1 MKHSSNAARVCMLLS
16 LPLLAACA
24 KKDEGATT
32 TDTMAASTTA
42 TTSMAPAAPAA
53 PALSLDSVA
62 GKWNFTST
70 PTSGANRSSTKY
82 VLTATNN
89 TSGWTLN
96 FPGRQ
101 PVPARVTVYGD
112 SIGVD
117 AGPYESVR
125 RKGVQVTTNGFMRL
139 QNGKLVGTT
148 TAHYAV
154 KTADS
159 VLVLTTEGTRAK

>member
-1 MKHSSNAARVCMLLS
+1 MLVS

-24 KKDEGATT
+24 KKDSDAAAG
-32 TDTMAASTTA
+32 TDTLAASSTESTVA
-42 TTSMAPAAPAA
+42 AAPGV
-53 PALSLDSVA
+53 SLDSVA

-70 PTSGANRSSTKY
+70 PTTGANKSPTKY

-89 TSGWTLN
+89 TSGWTLT
-96 FPGRQ
+96 FPNRP
-101 PVPARVTVYGD
+101 PVPARVTVNGD
-112 SIGVD
+112 SIALD

-125 RKGVQVTTNGFMRL
+125 RKGVQVTTNGYMRL
-139 QNGKLVGTT
+139 ENGKLVGST

-154 KTADS
+154 GTPDS

>member
-1 MKHSSNAARVCMLLS
+1 MLLS
-16 LPLLAACA
+16 LPLLGACA
-24 KKDEGATT
+24 KKDTGAAAG
-32 TDTMAASTTA
+32 TDTLAASSTASTSTTVA
-42 TTSMAPAAPAA
+42 AAPAM
-53 PALSLDSVA
+53 SLDSVA

-70 PTSGANRSSTKY
+70 PTSGANKSPTKY

-89 TSGWTLN
+89 TSGWTLT
-96 FPGRQ
+96 FPNRP
-101 PVPARVTVYGD
+101 PVPAQVTVTGD
-112 SIGVD
+112 SVQIS

-125 RKGVQVTTNGFMRL
+125 RKGVQVTTDGYMRL
-139 QNGKLVGTT
+139 SNGKLVGST

>member
-1 MKHSSNAARVCMLLS
+1 MKKRTSAAKISMLLS

-24 KKDEGATT
+24 KKDSDAAAG
-32 TDTMAASTTA
+32 TDTLSASSTASTPVA
-42 TTSMAPAAPAA
+42 AAPAM
-53 PALSLDSVA
+53 SLDSVA

-70 PTSGANRSSTKY
+70 PTTGANKSATKY

-89 TSGWTLN
+89 TSGWTLT
-96 FPGRQ
+96 FPNRP
-101 PVPARVTVYGD
+101 PVPAQVTVNGD
-112 SIGVD
+112 SIEIG

-125 RKGVQVTTNGFMRL
+125 RKGVQVTTNGYMRL
-139 QNGKLVGTT
+139 ENGKLVGST

>member
-1 MKHSSNAARVCMLLS
+1 MKHSSNTARVCLILS

-24 KKDEGATT
+24 KKDESAAT

-42 TTSMAPAAPAA
+42 PTNEAPAA

-70 PTSGANRSSTKY
+70 PTSGANRTATKY

-112 SIGVD
+112 SVGVD